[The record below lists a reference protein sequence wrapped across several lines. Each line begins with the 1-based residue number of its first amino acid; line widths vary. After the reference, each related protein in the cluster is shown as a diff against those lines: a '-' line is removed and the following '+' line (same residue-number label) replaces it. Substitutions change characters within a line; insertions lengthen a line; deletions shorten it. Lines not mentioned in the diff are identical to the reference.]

1 MSPERPKPNE
11 IAVISG
17 KGGTG
22 KTSIT
27 AALAVLAGNAVVADC
42 DVDAADL
49 HLVLQPGVKETR
61 EFVSGHEAV
70 VRELDCRGCGL
81 CQDYCRYDAVVE
93 TTAADGRKVF
103 RVDPAACEGCGVC
116 VRFCPVKAIDFP
128 ESHCGQW
135 YISDARSG
143 PMVHARLA
151 PGAENS
157 GKLVSR
163 VRESA
168 REQAETAGSPLV
180 LVDGPP
186 GIGCPV
192 IAAVTGTKL
201 VLVVVEPTLSGE
213 HDMDRVLGLARH
225 FNISAAVC
233 VNKWDI
239 NPEIAQRIEDAAR
252 ERGAEPL
259 GRVAFDSAV
268 TRAQVRGHT
277 VVDEGG
283 QAAEDIRKLW
293 ERLRERI
300 NLETGS

>member
-1 MSPERPKPNE
+1 MSSERPKPNE

-116 VRFCPVKAIDFP
+116 VYICPVAAIELEKRVSGYAFVSKTKYGSM
-128 ESHCGQW
+128 SH
-135 YISDARSG
+135 A
-143 PMVHARLA
+143 LLN
-151 PGAENS
+151 PGEENS
-157 GKLVSR
+157 GKLVSL
-163 VRESA
+163 VRKNA
-168 REQAETAGSPLV
+168 KKVAEKENCELIIN
-180 LVDGPP
+180 DGPP

-192 IAAVTGTKL
+192 IASVGGVDVGL
-201 VLVVVEPTLSGE
+201 IVVEPTLSGI
-213 HDMDRVLGLARH
+213 HDMERALTLLNH
-225 FNISAAVC
+225 FKIAALVC
-233 VNKWDI
+233 VNKYDLNEENTSRI
-239 NPEIAQRIEDAAR
+239 VEFCRSNGVEVVGKIPFNPIVTEAMVAGKPVLEYSPESLVSKSIE
-252 ERGAEPL
+252 E
-259 GRVAFDSAV
+259 
-268 TRAQVRGHT
+268 
-277 VVDEGG
+277 
-283 QAAEDIRKLW
+283 LW
-293 ERLRERI
+293 KKTLE
-300 NLETGS
+300 NL